1 MKSVLQPSEWLALIL
16 SSPKLLLNELKSKL
30 IPKRMLNSFLNHLP
44 QQTSPL
50 VVEIKRSKTMHN
62 SNTFNKRLS
71 LKTSFKNST
80 KFQALSSAF
89 NH

>member
-1 MKSVLQPSEWLALIL
+1 MKSVPQPSAWLVLIL
-16 SSPKLLLNELKSKL
+16 SSLKLLLNVFKSKL

-50 VVEIKRSKTMHN
+50 VVEIKRSKAMHS
-62 SNTFNKRLS
+62 SNTFNKKLS